1 MSRQTSALSS
11 KDPNIMKPVSKLRQP
26 SKLPLFSAK
35 RPLVTDNQ
43 EENEVP
49 TAKKTKL
56 DVSKTVPSG
65 KPTTVQRKTGTA
77 TARTTAAKSTGPV
90 GRPKAGPGPA
100 SKPAPASR
108 TRPTATVRP
117 AATGRSGPASRPGPA
132 ARPGPKPTQPSSAQ
146 PAKKAAASSKAKR
159 PAWDLKGRLA
169 DMEAAMESRTNT
181 NQYLESRITENNDR
195 IEYLESLNQQLKGTV
210 QVKETQSCQA
220 EETIRCLE
228 RKLRDAEDEHAAV
241 ERRLNREKEDLEMT
255 KSSLQRKI
263 ETLEGDLTASRQEC
277 TGLKSSIATMTA
289 ARAGMS
295 AELGATKLQLEQ
307 SNEAGRQKDG
317 KIAELEALVAELKS
331 TVAEKEAKIRD
342 DETTRRKLHN
352 TIQELK
358 GNIRVFCRVR
368 PLLGNECVDGSDI
381 THIHFPDVD
390 GKTLV
395 VDKLS
400 DVSLNESTMSTRNGR
415 NSSHYEFNFDRVF
428 EPDSKQAD
436 VFEEISQLVQSALD
450 GYNVCIFAY
459 GQTGSGKTY
468 TMEGP
473 EELSEESVGM
483 IPRAVQQIF
492 KTAVSLEEKGWQYTH
507 QASFLEIYNET
518 IRDLLG
524 APNSKLKHEIR
535 MVEAKSSEVE
545 VTNINVMDVTSAEQV
560 KTLLDKASQNRAV
573 AATNCNE
580 RSSRSHSVFRLK
592 LTGSNSLTGEN
603 CQGTLNLVDLA
614 GSERLSAS
622 GSTGDRLRE
631 TQNINKSLSNLG
643 KVILALA
650 NKDSHIPYR
659 NSKLTHLLQNSLGG
673 NSKTLMFVNI
683 SPKEENFSETLC
695 SLRFA
700 TKVNQCNIGTA
711 QKKVK

>member
-1 MSRQTSALSS
+1 MSRQGSALSTQ
-11 KDPNIMKPVSKLRQP
+11 DPNVVSRVSKLRPP
-26 SKLPLFSAK
+26 SKLPTKLPQPGFK
-35 RPLVTDNQ
+35 RALVADNQ
-43 EENEVP
+43 AENAAPEK
-49 TAKKTKL
+49 KKTRL
-56 DVSKTVPSG
+56 D
-65 KPTTVQRKTGTA
+65 TTEAAPARRPALPAVRKTGPA
-77 TARTTAAKSTGPV
+77 VTARGGTAKPI
-90 GRPKAGPGPA
+90 
-100 SKPAPASR
+100 SKP
-108 TRPTATVRP
+108 V
-117 AATGRSGPASRPGPA
+117 A
-132 ARPGPKPTQPSSAQ
+132 ARPGLATAKPRVGAPSKPAAPSKSAPKSRAAPATTRPGTRTTAPPPSKTAGTKSKRQP
-146 PAKKAAASSKAKR
+146 
-159 PAWDLKGRLA
+159 WDLKGRLA
-169 DMEAAMESRTNT
+169 DMEAAMGSRIAA
-181 NQYLESRITENNDR
+181 NQDLEGRITENNDR
-195 IEYLESLNQQLKGTV
+195 IAYLESLNQQLKGTV
-210 QVKETQSCQA
+210 QIKESLSNQA
-220 EETIRCLE
+220 EETIRSLE
-228 RKLRDAEDEHAAV
+228 RKLRDAEDEHAIV

-255 KSSLQRKI
+255 RSSLKRQM
-263 ETLEGDLTASRQEC
+263 ETLEGDLSASRQEC
-277 TGLKSSIATMTA
+277 SGLKSSIASMTA
-289 ARAGMS
+289 AQAGYI
-295 AELGATKLQLEQ
+295 AQLDATKHQLEQ
-307 SNEAGRQKDG
+307 SVESGRQKDTR
-317 KIAELEALVAELKS
+317 ISDLEAEVEALKAS
-331 TVAEKEAKIRD
+331 VAEKESRIRD
-342 DETTRRKLHN
+342 EETIRRKLHN

-368 PLLGNECVDGSDI
+368 PLLSSEQVAGDDI
-381 THIHFPDVD
+381 PHINFPDVD

-395 VDKLS
+395 LDKLS

-415 NSSHYEFNFDRVF
+415 NGTSHYEFNFDRVF
-428 EPDSKQAD
+428 EPVSKQSE
-436 VFEEISQLVQSALD
+436 VFEEISQLVQSTLD

-473 EELSEESVGM
+473 EEVNEENVGM
-483 IPRAVQQIF
+483 IPRAVQQVF
-492 KTAVSLEEKGWQYTH
+492 TTAADLEEKGWKYTF

-524 APNSKLKHEIR
+524 SPNSKVKHEVR

-545 VTNINVMDVTSAEQV
+545 VTNINIVDVTSENQV
-560 KTLLDKASQNRAV
+560 NSLLHKASQNRAV

-592 LTGSNSLTGEN
+592 LTGQNQITSEN

-614 GSERLSAS
+614 GSERLSSS
-622 GSTGDRLRE
+622 GSTGDRLKE

-683 SPKEENFSETLC
+683 SPKEENFQETLC

-711 QKKVK
+711 QKKIK